1 MSKLLW
7 NRIEVKSEIYGVVGE
22 IRDYGVVVKLFFS
35 YQDKEIEIGLESPY
49 PSKEEDWKKL
59 GQKAME
65 FYISNLQ
72 EEKPKAMLFYWYI
85 DYNESVKMLLAHG
98 HVTGHSRLP
107 DSYFIHTSEVKEVRL
122 DKDAK
127 EVLITTNNTT
137 YHCPFSYCDFQK
149 QEEEPEWIPEYAWLK
164 EHYQGAAYEP
174 VADDGEVLLVL
185 SNFDDYYF
193 HSLYYK
199 EEGEEKQKEY
209 RGHAHV
215 GMFQDSFLISVED
228 TGMDLRYFPHFQNI
242 EFYAQDTE
250 GKRFFVENVGN
261 AVLYVRTGGKCYQIL
276 PGKRKEIIPQNA
288 EEEENYLPSGDL
300 YPAGTLDQ

>member
-1 MSKLLW
+1 M
-7 NRIEVKSEIYGVVGE
+7 
-22 IRDYGVVVKLFFS
+22 
-35 YQDKEIEIGLESPY
+35 
-49 PSKEEDWKKL
+49 
-59 GQKAME
+59 
-65 FYISNLQ
+65 
-72 EEKPKAMLFYWYI
+72 
-85 DYNESVKMLLAHG
+85 
-98 HVTGHSRLP
+98 
-107 DSYFIHTSEVKEVRL
+107 L

-149 QEEEPEWIPEYAWLK
+149 QEEEPEWIPEYTWLR
-164 EHYQGAAYEP
+164 EHYQRTAYEP

-199 EEGEEKQKEY
+199 EEGEEKQKGY
-209 RGHAHV
+209 RRYAHV

-228 TGMDLRYFPHFQNI
+228 TGIDLRYFLHFQNI

-276 PGKRKEIIPQNA
+276 PGKRTEIIPKNA
-288 EEEENYLPSGDL
+288 EEE
-300 YPAGTLDQ
+300 DQYGI